1 MISYPNCKINLG
13 LHVVGKRPDGY
24 HDLETLFVPVHDLC
38 DELEITPLNPPPSQ
52 GGAPARGRESLM
64 VQDGIALD
72 NDPDDNLCM
81 RAWRLLH
88 DEFAIPPVSIRLKK
102 GIPFG
107 AGLGGGSADAAFT
120 LKMLNEMF
128 SLHLSDSD
136 LEHRA
141 ARLGADCAFFIRN
154 QAAYATGIGDRLE
167 PIALDLSPY
176 RIVIEIPAGEHV
188 STKEAY
194 AGLSFSNNSPSE
206 IEGVDA
212 NGGRGRMTSNTC
224 ASPNSPSKIEG
235 VDANGGRGRMT
246 SNTCASPNSPS
257 KIEGVDANGGRGRM
271 TSPSDQPPIH
281 THNKPYL
288 KSARREL
295 RSYGTS
301 AEACLW
307 NRLKQKKLF
316 DLQFRRQFSIEN
328 YILDFYCPSLK
339 LAIELDGE
347 VHNEQQEHDIQRDS
361 YLRDIHSITVL
372 RYENKVVFERPNYIV
387 EDIQHYMQC
396 KSGISDIR
404 PCQPQAADTP
414 SNLEGDSDTTC
425 ASPNSP
431 SKIEGVDA
439 NGGRGRM
446 TSTNNQSHISSSL
459 CFKRNDRDI
468 LHEGT
473 FSYAPA
479 HTPSPLRG
487 TPPILGG
494 DNPNSPSEI
503 EGVDANG
510 GRGRMTSTN
519 NQSRTLSRPDLRE
532 AVKRP
537 IGEWKD
543 CIVNDFEAS
552 VFPSHPAIAA
562 LKDDLY
568 RRGAL
573 YASMTGSGAA
583 VFGIFFK

>member
-246 SNTCASPNSPS
+246 S
-257 KIEGVDANGGRGRM
+257 
-271 TSPSDQPPIH
+271 PSDQPPIH

-414 SNLEGDSDTTC
+414 SNLEGDSDTTCASPNSPSKIEGDSDTTC